1 MKGLVQDSWSYVV
14 AAYAVTF
21 VVLAGYSVRLILMKR
36 RLDASTNSS
45 R

>member
-1 MKGLVQDSWSYVV
+1 MNGMVQDSWTYVV

-21 VVLAGYSVRLILMKR
+21 VVLAGYSIRLILMKR
-36 RLDASTNSS
+36 RLDASDISS